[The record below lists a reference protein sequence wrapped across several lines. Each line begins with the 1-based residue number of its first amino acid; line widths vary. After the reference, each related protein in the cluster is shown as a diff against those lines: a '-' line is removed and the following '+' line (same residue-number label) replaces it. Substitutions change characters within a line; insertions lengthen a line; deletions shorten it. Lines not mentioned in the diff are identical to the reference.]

1 LALFKKKKEKIWIFK
16 AYDRHRKRLI
26 HWEFGDRSHAT
37 FKKLF
42 DRLRKWKILFYCGD
56 HWSGFS
62 KIIPNN
68 RLFQGKSKTFS
79 IEQNNGRQRH
89 WFARFRRK
97 TSANTRSLEMLEI
110 TMRIFAAIHVNKT
123 LQINNAIFG

>member
-1 LALFKKKKEKIWIFK
+1 MALFKKKKQKIWIFK

-26 HWEFGDRSHAT
+26 DWEFGDRCHAT

-42 DRLRKWKILFYCGD
+42 DRLKKWKILFYCGD

-62 KIIPNN
+62 KIIPNKS
-68 RLFQGKSKTFS
+68 LFQGKDKTFS

-97 TSANTRSLEMLEI
+97 TIANTRSLEMLEI

-123 LQINNAIFG
+123 LKIDCAIFS